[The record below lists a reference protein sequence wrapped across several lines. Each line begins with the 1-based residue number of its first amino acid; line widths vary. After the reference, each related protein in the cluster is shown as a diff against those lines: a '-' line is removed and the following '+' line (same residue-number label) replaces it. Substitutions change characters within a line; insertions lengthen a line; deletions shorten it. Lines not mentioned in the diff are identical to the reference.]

1 MGAVISAIVSIVSPP
16 PEPTPPPPMIV
27 DLAPPNYTYTYD
39 CLNDVTKL
47 QDFILNLI
55 K

>member
-27 DLAPPNYTYTYD
+27 DLAPPNYTYD